1 LEGLEAEAPGRLREA
16 LKTMPLTYLLYR
28 CPRCGHDPLGG
39 EKDEALCSACGTW
52 FGRGGEGSL
61 IHVRE
66 STGEEWEVPSR
77 LLTASIQ
84 ALGGPGPRARDRE
97 GRIRYEA
104 EVEVRVAREESPFR
118 FRGEL
123 LGFAETLGVGVPGVL
138 EITDEAL
145 TFSPSV
151 TSESHSGSEG
161 IRGSWPL
168 LDIRAVQTSSSALQI
183 SPREGGLVQFRFRI
197 DSPRRWEELLHM
209 ALREAYRRAGLGEI
223 TEFQPRIW
231 ARP

>member
-1 LEGLEAEAPGRLREA
+1 
-16 LKTMPLTYLLYR
+16 MPLTYLLYR
-28 CPRCGHDPLGG
+28 CPRCGHDPMGG
-39 EKDEALCSACGTW
+39 EKDESLCPACGTW
-52 FGRGGEGSL
+52 FGRAGAGAL
-61 IHVRE
+61 IRVRE
-66 STGEEWEVPSR
+66 ASGKEWEIPSR
-77 LLTASIQ
+77 LLAASIQ
-84 ALGGPGPRARDRE
+84 ALGGPGPRARDRQ

-104 EVEVRVAREESPFR
+104 EAEARVAGEEAPFR

-123 LGFAETLGVGVPGVL
+123 LGFAERLGAGVPGVL

-145 TFSPSV
+145 TFSPTV

-161 IRGSWPL
+161 IGRSWPL

-183 SPREGGLVQFRFRI
+183 SPRDGGLVQFRFRL
-197 DSPRRWEELLHM
+197 DSPRRWEELLHL
-209 ALREAYRRAGLGEI
+209 ALREAYRGAGLGEI